1 MQLYVVRPKLD
12 KSGKEEKIRY
22 YGVPIISG
30 QVDEEDLAAE
40 ICHRCSLTE
49 ADVLA
54 SISALK
60 GLIQHHLEW
69 GQSVKLKGIGT
80 FSVSASS
87 DGFET
92 PEECTPAEVKAQR
105 VCFRADND
113 MRSVIS
119 RIKYQK
125 VNRKKTK

>member
-1 MQLYVVRPKLD
+1 MQLYVVRPKVD
-12 KSGKEEKIRY
+12 KSGEEEKVRY
-22 YGVPIISG
+22 YGVPILSG
-30 QVDEEDLAAE
+30 QVNEEKLAAE

-54 SISALK
+54 TISALK
-60 GLIQHHLEW
+60 SLMQDHLEW
-69 GQSVKLKGIGT
+69 GRSVKLKGIGT

-87 DGFET
+87 EGFDT

-113 MRSVIS
+113 MRSVVY
-119 RIKYQK
+119 RMKYQK
-125 VNRKKTK
+125 INREKTK